1 MKGLII
7 GLAVVI
13 IIGGCVSPR
22 DRIGEALEVEW
33 LERRD
38 LLRQLDDWRME
49 GRIALRT
56 GSDGYNGTLSWEQM
70 DDLLDFRFRGPFGFG
85 GFRIHGDLDRLRIKT
100 TSGEELLMT
109 DPEAE
114 MHDRFG
120 WSLPVYSMRFWIV
133 GVSDPGMTADET
145 VDADGMLLE
154 LSQNGWD
161 VSFDGYRVEDGLLL
175 PKKIVMESG
184 DVRIRVVAD
193 RWQIALPD
201 PDLT

>member
-7 GLAVVI
+7 AVFVVA

-56 GSDGYNGTLSWEQM
+56 GRDGYNGTLSWEQM

-100 TSGEELLMT
+100 TSGEELLLT

-114 MHDRFG
+114 MRDRFG

-133 GVSDPGMTADET
+133 GVSDPGMTAEET
-145 VDADGMLLE
+145 VDDEGMLLE

-184 DVRIRVVAD
+184 EVRIRVVAD
-193 RWQIALPD
+193 RWRIALPD
-201 PDLT
+201 SDLT

>member
-1 MKGLII
+1 VKGLII

-114 MHDRFG
+114 MRDRFG

-145 VDADGMLLE
+145 VDDDGMLLE

>member
-7 GLAVVI
+7 AVFVVA

-56 GSDGYNGTLSWEQM
+56 GRDGYNGTLSWEQM

-100 TSGEELLMT
+100 TSGEELLLT

-114 MHDRFG
+114 MRDRFG

-133 GVSDPGMTADET
+133 GVSDPGMTAEET
-145 VDADGMLLE
+145 VDDEGMLLE

-161 VSFDGYRVEDGLLL
+161 ISFDGYRVEDGLLL

-184 DVRIRVVAD
+184 EVRIRVVAD
-193 RWQIALPD
+193 RWRIALPD

>member
-145 VDADGMLLE
+145 VDDDGMLLE

>member
-145 VDADGMLLE
+145 VDDEGMLLE

>member
-1 MKGLII
+1 
-7 GLAVVI
+7 
-13 IIGGCVSPR
+13 
-22 DRIGEALEVEW
+22 
-33 LERRD
+33 
-38 LLRQLDDWRME
+38 ME

-114 MHDRFG
+114 MRDRFG

-145 VDADGMLLE
+145 VDDDGMLLE

>member
-7 GLAVVI
+7 AVFVVA

-56 GSDGYNGTLSWEQM
+56 GRDGYNGTLSWEQM

-100 TSGEELLMT
+100 TSGEELLLT

-114 MHDRFG
+114 MRDRFG

-133 GVSDPGMTADET
+133 GVSDPGMTAEET
-145 VDADGMLLE
+145 VDDEGMLLE

-184 DVRIRVVAD
+184 EVRIRVVAD
-193 RWQIALPD
+193 RWRIALPD

>member
-7 GLAVVI
+7 GLAVVLM
-13 IIGGCVSPR
+13 IGGCVSPR
-22 DRIGEALEVEW
+22 ERIGEALEVEW

-100 TSGEELLMT
+100 TSGEELLLT

-114 MHDRFG
+114 MRDRFG

-145 VDADGMLLE
+145 VDDDGMLLE

>member
-1 MKGLII
+1 VKGLII
-7 GLAVVI
+7 GLAVVLM
-13 IIGGCVSPR
+13 IGGCVSPR
-22 DRIGEALEVEW
+22 ERIGEALEVEW

-100 TSGEELLMT
+100 TSGEELLLT

-114 MHDRFG
+114 MRDRFG

-145 VDADGMLLE
+145 VDDDGMLLE

-193 RWQIALPD
+193 RWRIALPD

>member
-7 GLAVVI
+7 GLAVVLM
-13 IIGGCVSPR
+13 IGGCVSPR
-22 DRIGEALEVEW
+22 ERIGEALEVEW

-100 TSGEELLMT
+100 TSGEELLLT

-114 MHDRFG
+114 MRDRFG

-145 VDADGMLLE
+145 VDDDGMLLE

-193 RWQIALPD
+193 RWRIALPD

>member
-114 MHDRFG
+114 MRDRFG

-145 VDADGMLLE
+145 VDDDGMLLE

-193 RWQIALPD
+193 RWQIALTD

>member
-1 MKGLII
+1 
-7 GLAVVI
+7 
-13 IIGGCVSPR
+13 
-22 DRIGEALEVEW
+22 
-33 LERRD
+33 
-38 LLRQLDDWRME
+38 ME

-100 TSGEELLMT
+100 TSGEELLLT

-114 MHDRFG
+114 MRDRFG

-145 VDADGMLLE
+145 VDDDGMLLE

-193 RWQIALPD
+193 RWRIALPD

>member
-1 MKGLII
+1 VKGLII
-7 GLAVVI
+7 GLAVVLM
-13 IIGGCVSPR
+13 IGGCVSPR
-22 DRIGEALEVEW
+22 ERIGEALEVEW

-100 TSGEELLMT
+100 TSGEELLLT

-114 MHDRFG
+114 MRDRFG

-133 GVSDPGMTADET
+133 GVYDPGMTADET
-145 VDADGMLLE
+145 VDDDGMLLE

-193 RWQIALPD
+193 RWRIALPD

>member
-1 MKGLII
+1 VKGLII

-114 MHDRFG
+114 MRDRFG

-145 VDADGMLLE
+145 VDDDGMLLE

-193 RWQIALPD
+193 RWQIALTD

>member
-7 GLAVVI
+7 AVFVVA

-56 GSDGYNGTLSWEQM
+56 GRDGYNGTLSWEQM

-100 TSGEELLMT
+100 TSGEELLLT

-114 MHDRFG
+114 MRDRFG

-133 GVSDPGMTADET
+133 GVSDPGMTAEET
-145 VDADGMLLE
+145 VDDEGTLLE

-161 VSFDGYRVEDGLLL
+161 ISFDGYRVEDGLLL

-184 DVRIRVVAD
+184 EVRIRVVAD
-193 RWQIALPD
+193 RWRIALPD

>member
-114 MHDRFG
+114 MRDRFG

-145 VDADGMLLE
+145 VDDDGMLLE